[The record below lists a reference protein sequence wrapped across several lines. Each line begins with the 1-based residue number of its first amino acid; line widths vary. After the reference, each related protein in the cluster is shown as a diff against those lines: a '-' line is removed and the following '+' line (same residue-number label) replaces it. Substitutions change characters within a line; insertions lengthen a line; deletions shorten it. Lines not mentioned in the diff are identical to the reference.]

1 MKQTET
7 ASFLAVI
14 KTAYPFFEITV
25 PVTRLWHQMLEGMN
39 YEVAKERLGHHIRT
53 SRFAPTIADITGDDQ
68 HRPSFYQLQRVEE
81 EAYTLELEEY
91 NETAIPMPEHLI
103 ERFERSARERKVNT
117 NEH

>member
-14 KTAYPFFEITV
+14 KTAYPFFEITE
-25 PVTRLWHQMLEGMN
+25 PGLRLWHQMLKDMD

-53 SRFAPTIADITGDDQ
+53 SKFAPTIADITSEDQ
-68 HRPSFYQLQRVEE
+68 QRPSFYQLQRVEE

-91 NETAIPMPEHLI
+91 NETAVPMPEQLR
-103 ERFERSARERKVNT
+103 EKFERLSKERKVNT